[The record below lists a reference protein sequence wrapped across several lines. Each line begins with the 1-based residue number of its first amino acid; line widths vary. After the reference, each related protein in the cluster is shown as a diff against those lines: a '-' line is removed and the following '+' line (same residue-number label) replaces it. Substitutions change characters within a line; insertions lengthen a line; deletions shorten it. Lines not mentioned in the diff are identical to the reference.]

1 VLLDSLAL
9 FHGVSVDT
17 EHLIFIL
24 VSIYLYWG
32 LNVKNVREL
41 TTEEVREA
49 WRNTLV
55 PTGKSTY
62 EFVDPDD
69 ADTEF
74 NLWLVTERKRVAEL
88 AIKKERKRI
97 IKILEDWIGKDHA
110 TKLINGENSG

>member
-1 VLLDSLAL
+1 
-9 FHGVSVDT
+9 VDT

-32 LNVKNVREL
+32 LNVRNVREL
-41 TTEEVREA
+41 TTEEIRANYLPPRIE
-49 WRNTLV
+49 
-55 PTGKSTY
+55 
-62 EFVDPDD
+62 PDD